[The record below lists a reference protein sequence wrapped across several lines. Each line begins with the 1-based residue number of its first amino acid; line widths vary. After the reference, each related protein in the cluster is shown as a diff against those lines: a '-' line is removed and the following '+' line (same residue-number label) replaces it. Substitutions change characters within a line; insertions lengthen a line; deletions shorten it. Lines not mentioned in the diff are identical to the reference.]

1 MFAGKCDFSE
11 LVYLYFVS
19 RSKYLI
25 AVNTCVIM
33 FALYISFFSKKGC
46 FRQKRFHLKSFLVI
60 NNTLRHSE

>member
-33 FALYISFFSKKGC
+33 FALYISFFSKKGASA
-46 FRQKRFHLKSFLVI
+46 KKGSI
-60 NNTLRHSE
+60 